1 MQVASAEDLRRL
13 SIEELAQIRV
23 TSVSKT
29 AEPLNRAAAAIY
41 VITAEDIRRSGATS
55 IPEILRLAPNLHVA
69 RLDANTYAITARGF
83 NQPGGTANK
92 LLVLI
97 DGRAIYSPLFSG
109 TFWDAQKTF
118 FDDIDRIEVISGPGG
133 ALWGAN
139 AVNGVINIITKES
152 IRTRGFAV
160 DARAGT
166 LDRRLSA
173 RLGGNLGARGTFRLY
188 GLGLTHGAME
198 SASGASMGD
207 SWNHVQGG
215 LRADWRLGA
224 DALTLQGDVYRG
236 TGIGRPATLASGTI
250 SGGNLSGSWRRDLAG
265 ESRLQVQGYFDRS
278 RRVLVSGIDARIDQ
292 VSLETQYDFS
302 PTPGHA
308 MVVGAGYRVTNDRFE
323 RGPGTAFLEPA
334 ERTLRFASV
343 FAHDSISL
351 GERLKLG
358 LGMKIEDN
366 TYTGIEWMP
375 DARLAWTLS
384 DRTMVWASIARAVRT
399 PSRFDSDLVN
409 PNLLVAGSGFRSEEL
424 IAYEA
429 GYRGLLSP
437 AFSVSISAFYNSYDN
452 LRTVEASGP
461 SVFPLVVRNNMV
473 GETHGVEAWANYA
486 VRPWWRVSSGFG
498 SLSKDLRLAPGSSD
512 VFGVAFAGNDPR
524 HQWQLRSRMD
534 LPRGFGVDVWLR
546 RVSSLESPRVPA
558 YLEAGARIAW
568 MAGETLEVSLDGQNL
583 LHERHLEF
591 VNPSIA
597 SAYVPRS
604 ITLAARWTP

>member
-1 MQVASAEDLRRL
+1 M
-13 SIEELAQIRV
+13 

-133 ALWGAN
+133 TLWGAN
-139 AVNGVINIITKES
+139 AVNGVINIITKETV
-152 IRTRGFAV
+152 RTRGWAV

-173 RLGGNLGARGTFRLY
+173 RLGGNLGARGTFRVY

-215 LRADWRLGA
+215 LRADWRNAA
-224 DALTLQGDVYRG
+224 DTFTLQGDAYRG
-236 TGIGRPATLASGTI
+236 TGIGRPATLPSGNI
-250 SGGNLSGSWRRDLAG
+250 SGGNLLGSWERKLAG
-265 ESRLQVQGYFDRS
+265 ESRLQVRAYFDRS
-278 RRVLVSGIDARIDQ
+278 RRVLVSGIDARVDQ

-302 PTPGHA
+302 PAPGHA

-334 ERTLRFASV
+334 ERTLRFADV

-351 GERLKLG
+351 GRRLKLG
-358 LGMKIEDN
+358 LGIKVEDN
-366 TYTGIEWMP
+366 TYTGVEWMP
-375 DARLAWTLS
+375 DARLAWMLS
-384 DRTMVWASIARAVRT
+384 DRTTLWAAVARAVRT

-409 PNLLVAGSGFRSEEL
+409 PNVLVAGGAFRSEEL

-437 AFSVSISAFYNSYDN
+437 ALSVSISAFYNTYDA

-461 SVFPLVVRNNMV
+461 AVFPLVVRNNMT
-473 GETHGVEAWANYA
+473 GETQGVEAWTNYA
-486 VRPWWRVSSGFG
+486 VRPWWRLSAGFAA
-498 SLSKDLRLAPGSSD
+498 LSKDLRLVPGSSD

-524 HQWQLRSRMD
+524 HKWQLRSRMD
-534 LPRGFGVDVWLR
+534 LAGGFGMDVWLR
-546 RVSSLESPRVPA
+546 RVSSLESPPVGAYFEADARV
-558 YLEAGARIAW
+558 AW
-568 MAGETLEVSLDGQNL
+568 QASETLELSLDGQNL

-597 SAYVPRS
+597 PAYVPRS
-604 ITLAARWTP
+604 ITFGARWTP